1 MFVRVIS
8 RVRHSPP
15 LLLLYTLDITNSY
28 VSCFIASVQL
38 VRSQYRTILQCLPT
52 DYEGTLQ
59 VMQDYL
65 TDEDIVLSNSD
76 YSSANK
82 AILDALMRKM
92 SHTGNLLEF
101 CDQLEK
107 IMSLLNDTEV
117 LSNIISEFR
126 ASM

>member
-1 MFVRVIS
+1 M
-8 RVRHSPP
+8 
-15 LLLLYTLDITNSY
+15 
-28 VSCFIASVQL
+28 
-38 VRSQYRTILQCLPT
+38 PT
-52 DYEGTLQ
+52 DYERTLQ
-59 VMQDYL
+59 VIQDYL

-82 AILDALMRKM
+82 AILDVLMRKM
-92 SHTGNLLEF
+92 SRTGNLLEF

-126 ASM
+126 ASK

>member
-1 MFVRVIS
+1 
-8 RVRHSPP
+8 
-15 LLLLYTLDITNSY
+15 
-28 VSCFIASVQL
+28 
-38 VRSQYRTILQCLPT
+38 
-52 DYEGTLQ
+52 
-59 VMQDYL
+59 MQDYL

>member
-1 MFVRVIS
+1 MHNEIIIT
-8 RVRHSPP
+8 
-15 LLLLYTLDITNSY
+15 LLIATY
-28 VSCFIASVQL
+28 VSCFIANIQL

-52 DYEGTLQ
+52 DYERTLQ
-59 VMQDYL
+59 VIQDYL
-65 TDEDIVLSNSD
+65 TDEEICVVLSNSD
-76 YSSANK
+76 SSSANR
-82 AILDALMRKM
+82 AILDVLMRKM
-92 SHTGNLLEF
+92 SRTGNLLEF

>member
-1 MFVRVIS
+1 M
-8 RVRHSPP
+8 
-15 LLLLYTLDITNSY
+15 
-28 VSCFIASVQL
+28 
-38 VRSQYRTILQCLPT
+38 PT
-52 DYEGTLQ
+52 DYLRTLQ
-59 VMQDYL
+59 VIQDDL
-65 TDEDIVLSNSD
+65 TDEEICVVLSNSD
-76 YSSANK
+76 YGSANK
-82 AILDALMRKM
+82 AILDVLMRKT